1 MKKNIENAI
10 KVLTYTKK
18 CVSLEEV
25 CNYINNECFKEFGIE
40 YNYTCDIL
48 IDEGATDEFVYKI
61 EDNNH
66 YYYISESHIEET
78 RCGYSPLT
86 VKWITVEKLNDKE
99 EILDIY
105 YFL

>member
-1 MKKNIENAI
+1 MNKNIEKNI
-10 KVLTYTKK
+10 KELTGTNKM
-18 CVSLEEV
+18 VSLEEL
-25 CNYINNECFKEFGIE
+25 CNYINNECYKEFGIE

-66 YYYISESHIEET
+66 SYYINESHIEET
-78 RCGYSPLT
+78 RCGYSSLI